1 MRKNVARL
9 HGSPLARHCA
19 IHGDVTRLG
28 RGWNVNPRRRVRS
41 PYVTPLRLVMRLA
54 SQPHCPW
61 GERGSIPLRGAGLCR
76 PSRSESH
83 GDQLSLQNSERRFDS
98 FPACHGIVAQRESAR
113 FAPGRCEFKSR
124 RFHRPSRPREGH
136 RKTSKPAPE
145 TGRLNLLRESGDRRG
160 PSKRLREVG

>member
-1 MRKNVARL
+1 MSNSVRL
-9 HGSPLARHCA
+9 KSGRTWCDSTAAHACA

-41 PYVTPLRLVMRLA
+41 PYVTPPTLPGVAFGPPTLCLVMRLA

-61 GERGSIPLRGAGLCR
+61 GERGSIPLRGAGPCR
-76 PSRSESH
+76 PCRSESR

-98 FPACHGIVAQRESAR
+98 FPTCRGIVAQRESVR

-124 RFHRPSRPREGH
+124 RFHHAGIVQR
-136 RKTSKPAPE
+136 
-145 TGRLNLLRESGDRRG
+145 
-160 PSKRLREVG
+160 